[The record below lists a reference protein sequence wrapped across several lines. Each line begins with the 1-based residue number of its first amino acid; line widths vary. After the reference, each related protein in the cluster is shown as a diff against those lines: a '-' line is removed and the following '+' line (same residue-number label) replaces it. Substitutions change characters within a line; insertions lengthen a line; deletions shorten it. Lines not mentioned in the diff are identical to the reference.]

1 MKRTILSSL
10 IITILAAGPA
20 LLGGLDGSGALP
32 DGQAGRTPGR
42 GPVPACP
49 LDARTSI
56 FHETMVDLPW
66 TEVEKSAR
74 DGAVVLMAAAVI
86 EEHGPHLTCGT
97 DTYLGYL
104 MGKLIR
110 RELESRG
117 VRAVIAPPFFWG
129 VNSATH
135 VFPGSFSVRPETAKA
150 LLEDIFASLTT
161 MGFRRVFIINA
172 HGDGQHKRMLIQSIL
187 AARPATGLNIRLL
200 FAEEDAKAAGL
211 TGPPP
216 DWVLLHK
223 MPAWPKA
230 EGPSMDIHAGAFET
244 AAMAAFFPDQVN
256 LPLAKKLEP
265 TRLTRQQAGDWLKDA
280 RKTTPLGYFGDPAG
294 YDTEAARTFFQDW
307 CRMMSA
313 AIADYAA
320 TAR

>member
-1 MKRTILSSL
+1 MNRKAFRSIIL
-10 IITILAAGPA
+10 IIAAGPA
-20 LLGGLDGSGALP
+20 LLGAPGRPGAFP
-32 DGQAGRTPGR
+32 DGRASQKSVRAPGSS
-42 GPVPACP
+42 GP
-49 LDARTSI
+49 LDARSSI

-66 TEVEKSAR
+66 PEVEKAAR
-74 DGAVVLMAAAVI
+74 EGAVVLLAAAVI

-110 RELESRG
+110 RDLESRG

-150 LLEDIFASLTT
+150 LLEDIFASLKS
-161 MGFRRVFIINA
+161 MGFRRVFLINA
-172 HGDGQHKRMLIQSIL
+172 HGDGQHKRTLIQSIL
-187 AARPATGLNIRLL
+187 AARPATGLDIRLL
-200 FAEEDAKAAGL
+200 LAEEDAKAAGL

-230 EGPSMDIHAGAFET
+230 EGPYMDIHAGAFET
-244 AAMAAFFPDQVN
+244 AAMAAFFPDQAN

-265 TRLTRQQAGDWLKDA
+265 TRLTRQQAGDWLRDA

-294 YDTEAARTFFQDW
+294 YDREASRTFIQDW
-307 CRMMSA
+307 CRMMA
-313 AIADYAA
+313 ASIADYAA